1 MFSERYKMTLIRT
14 LTRACV
20 REYVSLIM
28 KEPED
33 VVIGGKRIQRG
44 QWGVTVY
51 CTWLPAMAAQWNML
65 TAPDFTFKGD

>member
-1 MFSERYKMTLIRT
+1 MTLIRI

-33 VVIGGKRIQRG
+33 VVIGGKENSERAVG
-44 QWGVTVY
+44 GY
-51 CTWLPAMAAQWNML
+51 CLLYMTTSHGCTMEYACCS
-65 TAPDFTFKGD
+65 